1 MWDLGYFGFSRQEV
15 LFLTCVQSTN
25 SEFVAF
31 SILGKQI
38 RRPGERASQ
47 GYLSESVRKT
57 KVRGWRGAGRDF
69 TEVGL

>member
-1 MWDLGYFGFSRQEV
+1 M
-15 LFLTCVQSTN
+15 FLTCVESTN

-31 SILGKQI
+31 SIPGKQI